1 MAKRKL
7 MSEKY
12 PKAAAPYDAAM
23 TFEEIGKRLGIPK
36 KTVYFHFVSALRK
49 LRRRPSRFREFK
61 HLVEMRAALRSAP
74 TWPDHDV

>member
-1 MAKRKL
+1 

-23 TFEEIGKRLGIPK
+23 TFEEIGQRLGIPK

-49 LRRRPSRFREFK
+49 LRRRPRRFSQFIA
-61 HLVEMRAALRSAP
+61 LVEERSRLRSEA